1 MHIKRDTFLRYSVSI
16 MKNLKQTAIA
26 VFVLLLILFAVSGF
40 AENAPP
46 SNDLRVAGWVEYT
59 SLFPGNLK
67 IKAKLDTGAR
77 HSSLNAKHIEAFER
91 DGATW
96 VRFELKNW
104 KGRMESFEAAVI
116 RMATIKQHDAESAR
130 RPVIRLGICLGNVYK
145 EVEVNLEDRSKFN
158 YQLLIGRSY
167 LKNSFLVDASAT
179 FTLKPNCQVNS
190 DR

>member
-1 MHIKRDTFLRYSVSI
+1 MQIKIDTFFRYSVSI

-26 VFVLLLILFAVSGF
+26 VFVLLLILYTVSGF
-40 AENAPP
+40 AENPP
-46 SNDLRVAGWVEYT
+46 PKDDLRVAGWVERV
-59 SLFPGNLK
+59 SIFPGNLN

-77 HSSLNAKHIEAFER
+77 HSSLNAKHIEEFER
-91 DGATW
+91 DGTTW

-104 KGRMESFEAAVI
+104 KGRMERFEAAVV
-116 RMATIKQHDAESAR
+116 RMATIKQHDADSVN
-130 RPVIRLGICLGNVYK
+130 RPVIHLGICLGTVYK
-145 EVEVNLEDRSKFN
+145 KVEVNLEDRSKFN

-190 DR
+190 DQ

>member
-1 MHIKRDTFLRYSVSI
+1 MRYSVSI
-16 MKNLKQTAIA
+16 MKNLKQTARA
-26 VFVLLLILFAVSGF
+26 VFVLLLILFAVSGL

-46 SNDLRVAGWVEYT
+46 SNNLRVAGWVEYT

-77 HSSLNAKHIEAFER
+77 HSSLNAKHIEEFER

-158 YQLLIGRSY
+158 YQLLIGRNFLKDALLIDSGSTY
-167 LKNSFLVDASAT
+167 LLSPDCSG
-179 FTLKPNCQVNS
+179 
-190 DR
+190 